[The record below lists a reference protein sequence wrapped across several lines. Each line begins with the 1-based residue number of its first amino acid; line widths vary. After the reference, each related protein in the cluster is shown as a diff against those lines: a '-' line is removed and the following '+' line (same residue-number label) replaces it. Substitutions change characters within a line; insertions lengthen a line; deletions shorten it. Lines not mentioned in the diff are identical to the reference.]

1 MGNSEIGETQT
12 KNQMKIE
19 TNRSEQIK
27 NIDPE
32 IQRLE
37 LILNSIIQKQG
48 GIQIMAS
55 AILKNESEELFK
67 KEDSMCIIY
76 FENASNGIIMNNGLG
91 NGFFL
96 QIKS

>member
-67 KEDSMCIIY
+67 KED
-76 FENASNGIIMNNGLG
+76 
-91 NGFFL
+91 
-96 QIKS
+96 